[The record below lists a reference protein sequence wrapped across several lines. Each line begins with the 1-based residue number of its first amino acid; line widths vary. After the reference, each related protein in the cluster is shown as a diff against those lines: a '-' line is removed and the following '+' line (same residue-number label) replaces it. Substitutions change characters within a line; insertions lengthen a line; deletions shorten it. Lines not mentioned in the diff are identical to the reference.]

1 MRTSRF
7 AMGMALG
14 LVLAAASAV
23 QAGTQIRLVPQNV
36 SSNLL
41 NPLGHYLPGEV
52 VNVNVYAVQT
62 PAGPDHLLRLA
73 KFHFDA
79 TSASLTIG
87 AIAFQPFSTTGHYV
101 DNSLATGPAGI
112 AAAYFFANAAN
123 LGPNPTNQLPML
135 GIGTPALIAS
145 FPVTMPAAAGA
156 YTLDLMNAAG
166 ANNDVKAA
174 VTYGF
179 GCAPATPCANGLH
192 VDDVFPVT
200 TDRPGA
206 GLTGGTLSL
215 TTNTP
220 TVEIPPAFNP
230 LVVPAITDTHPADLG
245 NLWRNNQQVIRIVFT
260 QNIAPAA
267 GPLANPGIEIREL
280 LAGPTPNTAPSA
292 NFAGGLFGPNLNV
305 GTNFTFSVENDATQG
320 NTPRVLRILDTL
332 AGNQTDL
339 LHRKWYTIQNVGG
352 FAGASRFRLDYRS
365 MAGDADNNGLVNAID
380 VGAVNGNPSP
390 FGADNKRWDIDG
402 NRIVNAID
410 TGAANSF
417 VPTGGFL
424 LKPTGHP

>member
-1 MRTSRF
+1 MRIR
-7 AMGMALG
+7 GLALG

-79 TSASLTIG
+79 TSPQLTIG
-87 AIAFQPFSTTGHYV
+87 SIAFGAYKATGHYV
-101 DNSLATGPAGI
+101 DESLAAGPAGI
-112 AAAYFFANAAN
+112 AVAYTFANAAN
-123 LGPNPTNQLPML
+123 LGPNPTNQLLLP
-135 GIGTPALIAS
+135 GNGTAAALIGS
-145 FPVTMPAAAGA
+145 FTVTMPAAAGS

-192 VDDVFPVT
+192 PDDVFPVT

-220 TVEIPPAFNP
+220 TV
-230 LVVPAITDTHPADLG
+230 LVAGVPATPPQGAAITVTHPLDGG
-245 NLWRNNQQVIRIVFT
+245 NLWRSSQQVIRIAFSA
-260 QNIAPAA
+260 NIGAVGAIPCT
-267 GPLANPGIEIREL
+267 GLEIREL
-280 LAGPTPNTAPSA
+280 TAGPTPATGA
-292 NFAGGLFGPNLNV
+292 NFAGGLLGADLV
-305 GTNFTFSVENDATQG
+305 AGFTCSVEADPNQG
-320 NTPRVLRILDTL
+320 NAARILRIIDANPANLF
-332 AGNQTDL
+332 
-339 LHRKWYTIQNVGG
+339 HRRWYTVQNVGG
-352 FAGASRFRLDYRS
+352 FAGAARFRMDYRL
-365 MAGDADNNGLVNAID
+365 MAGDADNNGLVNAAD
-380 VGAVNGNPSP
+380 VGNVNGSQAP
-390 FGADNKRWDIDG
+390 FSALLDQKRADIDG
-402 NRIVNAID
+402 NRIVNAVDI
-410 TGAANSF
+410 GLANGNIGM
-417 VPTGGFL
+417 GGFL
-424 LKPTGHP
+424 AKPAGHP